1 MTILTLSLN
10 PVPKTVCK
18 LGAISGLKTVLIAFA
33 SSSSSVVIL
42 LVISILMFL
51 VSLISIG
58 LFFVACIC
66 RKGGKASMAKIYFL
80 ISAIG
85 VFFYIC
91 IFITMVVFAA

>member
-1 MTILTLSLN
+1 
-10 PVPKTVCK
+10 
-18 LGAISGLKTVLIAFA
+18 
-33 SSSSSVVIL
+33 
-42 LVISILMFL
+42 MFL
-51 VSLISIG
+51 LSLISIG

-66 RKGGKASMAKIYFL
+66 RKGGKASMAKMYFL

>member
-1 MTILTLSLN
+1 MAIQIKTFARSIKDGDYGTLL
-10 PVPKTVCK
+10 
-18 LGAISGLKTVLIAFA
+18 
-33 SSSSSVVIL
+33 SSVVIL

-66 RKGGKASMAKIYFL
+66 RKGGKSSMAKMYFL
-80 ISAIG
+80 ISAVG

-91 IFITMVVFAA
+91 IFVTMVVFAAQMD